1 MKKLLVALMAFS
13 LVDSC
18 AFTEKEDISITC
30 IFDTSESIEYIND
43 YLNHFEIYPENIN
56 VVKQEENKKTCNL
69 LFTSKEDY
77 KNLIVLS
84 DYSNICKDNTI
95 TFTNNKGEIVMDQSV
110 LKEKD
115 GVVLNY
121 EDGIPTVTFN
131 IADTQ
136 FFKSITGKLAGSN
149 LMAWIGYEEANEQT
163 GYIGDFAAYNG
174 LSTVLNQ
181 INASKKII
189 INATV
194 NEAIDSEVVRVTGSF
209 SNENF
214 SVIDSLISA
223 SYIISFDVLADLL

>member
-1 MKKLLVALMAFS
+1 M
-13 LVDSC
+13 
-18 AFTEKEDISITC
+18 
-30 IFDTSESIEYIND
+30 
-43 YLNHFEIYPENIN
+43 NHFEIYPENIN
-56 VVKQEENKKTCNL
+56 VVKQEENKTTCNL

-121 EDGIPTVTFN
+121 EDGVPTVTFN

-136 FFKSITGKLAGSN
+136 LFKSITGKLAGSN

-174 LSTVLNQ
+174 LSSVLNQ

-189 INATV
+189 INATI

-214 SVIDSLISA
+214 PVIDSLISA

>member
-1 MKKLLVALMAFS
+1 
-13 LVDSC
+13 
-18 AFTEKEDISITC
+18 
-30 IFDTSESIEYIND
+30 
-43 YLNHFEIYPENIN
+43 
-56 VVKQEENKKTCNL
+56 
-69 LFTSKEDY
+69 
-77 KNLIVLS
+77 
-84 DYSNICKDNTI
+84 
-95 TFTNNKGEIVMDQSV
+95 MDQSV

-121 EDGIPTVTFN
+121 EDGVPTVTFN

-136 FFKSITGKLAGSN
+136 LFKSITGKLAGSN

-174 LSTVLNQ
+174 LSSVLNQ

-189 INATV
+189 INATI

-214 SVIDSLISA
+214 PVIDSLISA